1 MKNEQEAVQAVG
13 GMELRS
19 INVFDIPDA
28 ELKDFYLKQA
38 FLMTPHHC
46 TPNRSEFELLSIL
59 RREYK
64 KLIGFLSQ
72 LNNTHWTECLHS
84 LQTTHGFYLTQN
96 QISQNERLKTN
107 ADFIKHLHSITL
119 LIENQNTGKRLFCV
133 YNQHY
138 VNLERLLK
146 LFPEYTVN
154 KSEKEDKEN

>member
-1 MKNEQEAVQAVG
+1 MENDQESVQAVVG

-19 INVFDIPDA
+19 IHVFDIPDI
-28 ELKDFYLKQA
+28 ELKDFYLKEA
-38 FLMTPHHC
+38 FLMAPHHC

-72 LNNTHWTECLHS
+72 LNNIHWMECIHN

-107 ADFIKHLHSITL
+107 ADFIKHLHSLTL
-119 LIENQNTGKRLFCV
+119 LIENQEKTKQLFGI
-133 YNQHY
+133 YTQHY

-146 LFPEYTVN
+146 QFPEYTTS
-154 KSEKEDKEN
+154 KSGKED